1 MIKSNKYEKMDLM
14 STAITRDITRDIT
27 GGLTLSSSSGSGS
40 GGSAGGDGVWI
51 VVDDG
56 DLKGMTM
63 ITDRQTG
70 DVIGLSS
77 RNCSNGDKRR
87 DMPLLTEYPELKV
100 VDFHGQRYMKFID
113 ESIGVPTKMER
124 LILTRM
130 DSLTSLHPAVRNLHN
145 LVEVR
150 IYM

>member
-1 MIKSNKYEKMDLM
+1 MDLI
-14 STAITRDITRDIT
+14 STAVT
-27 GGLTLSSSSGSGS
+27 GGVTLQSSSGRS
-40 GGSAGGDGVWI
+40 GGGAGGDGVWI
-51 VVDDG
+51 VVEDG

-77 RNCSNGDKRR
+77 RNCSNRDKRH
-87 DMPLLTEYPELKV
+87 DMPTLNEYPELKV
-100 VDFHGQRYMKFID
+100 VDFHGQRYIKFLD

-130 DSLTSLHPAVRNLHN
+130 DSLTTLHPAIVNLHN

-150 IYM
+150 IGLESPWV